1 MDEDPQNPVDA
12 SAGEILV
19 YDPDLEPLRD
29 EQGNIRRIDIR
40 SLPCVEHNRAD
51 GLRASLEGLYHGVIV
66 RVPVSFVQKS
76 GSYHFVIRAW
86 DNHAH
91 LHKDH
96 KVKPALEVNSD
107 IFVWKGK
114 IKEIGFYLW
123 DYVCQKEWNGHSYN
137 AKLRWD
143 WAKDIPGRTGEQAAV
158 DPLDHEFAILRQQ
171 PSGNVIYLMAHVESD
186 EPPPPSA
193 KVTVWLRT
201 TKK

>member
-1 MDEDPQNPVDA
+1 M
-12 SAGEILV
+12 
-19 YDPDLEPLRD
+19 
-29 EQGNIRRIDIR
+29 
-40 SLPCVEHNRAD
+40 
-51 GLRASLEGLYHGVIV
+51 V
-66 RVPVSFVQKS
+66 R
-76 GSYHFVIRAW
+76 GW

-143 WAKDIPGRTGEQAAV
+143 WAKDIPGRTGEQVAV

-186 EPPPPSA
+186 EPPPPMR
-193 KVTVWLRT
+193 KLQCG
-201 TKK
+201 

>member
-1 MDEDPQNPVDA
+1 MDNDGDGRMDEDPQNPVDA

-40 SLPCVEHNRAD
+40 SLPCVDHNRAD

-96 KVKPALEVNSD
+96 QVKPALERSL
-107 IFVWKGK
+107 
-114 IKEIGFYLW
+114 KEPKNEVLSVLPENPTRVLISCLLYT
-123 DYVCQKEWNGHSYN
+123 S
-137 AKLRWD
+137 
-143 WAKDIPGRTGEQAAV
+143 
-158 DPLDHEFAILRQQ
+158 
-171 PSGNVIYLMAHVESD
+171 PSPRD
-186 EPPPPSA
+186 
-193 KVTVWLRT
+193 
-201 TKK
+201 

>member
-1 MDEDPQNPVDA
+1 MDNDGDGWMDEDPQNPVDA

-51 GLRASLEGLYHGVIV
+51 GLGASLERMYHGVLV
-66 RVPVSFVQKS
+66 RVPALFLQKS

-96 KVKPALEVNSD
+96 QVKPALEMNAVASTAIQFDLD
-107 IFVWKGK
+107 IADGQNGLSSLTIWRR
-114 IKEIGFYLW
+114 
-123 DYVCQKEWNGHSYN
+123 QKVH
-137 AKLRWD
+137 L
-143 WAKDIPGRTGEQAAV
+143 
-158 DPLDHEFAILRQQ
+158 L
-171 PSGNVIYLMAHVESD
+171 
-186 EPPPPSA
+186 
-193 KVTVWLRT
+193 
-201 TKK
+201 

>member
-40 SLPCVEHNRAD
+40 SLPCVDHNRAD

-96 KVKPALEVNSD
+96 QVKPALGMNAVASTAIQFDLD
-107 IFVWKGK
+107 IADGQNGLSSLTIWRR
-114 IKEIGFYLW
+114 
-123 DYVCQKEWNGHSYN
+123 QKVH
-137 AKLRWD
+137 L
-143 WAKDIPGRTGEQAAV
+143 
-158 DPLDHEFAILRQQ
+158 L
-171 PSGNVIYLMAHVESD
+171 
-186 EPPPPSA
+186 
-193 KVTVWLRT
+193 
-201 TKK
+201 